1 MLLIRAFFC
10 WWTVYL
16 KLGVNQFFRSFHFV
30 TVEAV
35 FLASGNRFFI
45 DYFIRASGNGFYGW
59 CFFYSEQTLC
69 WLFELRWSH
78 FLKSNLFPTIGNH
91 FQHFFRYSCWSRQLF
106 RAEEMYLF
114 NKPFVRLSSGNSI
127 LLLNFF

>member
-1 MLLIRAFFC
+1 MKKFISASGTIFCNFFQILIRMEAVFRSSEIYFLTNPLFGQWKNDFGKLEDFVLLIRAFFC

-35 FLASGNRFFI
+35 FLASGNRFLI
-45 DYFIRASGNGFYGW
+45 DYFITASGNGFYGQ

-69 WLFELRWSH
+69 WLFELR
-78 FLKSNLFPTIGNH
+78 
-91 FQHFFRYSCWSRQLF
+91 
-106 RAEEMYLF
+106 
-114 NKPFVRLSSGNSI
+114 
-127 LLLNFF
+127 